1 MPDFEIEQEPADDI
15 PWKTEALDTLPHL
28 RPDNGAQPK
37 ASPYVRVTWMSKIIA
52 GEAFCEWSLWSR
64 NLQRRFHS
72 KSLLFTGPGRL
83 QKQPIVEATAA

>member
-1 MPDFEIEQEPADDI
+1 MSDFETDQATAADF
-15 PWKTEALDTLPHL
+15 PWTTETSDTLPYL
-28 RPDNGAQPK
+28 SPGNGTQPK
-37 ASPYVRVTWMSKIIA
+37 ASPYVWVTWMSKIIA